1 MGEETIETLA
11 RQLVRRMG
19 RSQAIQICQAN
30 KWFRVLDHIRAIE
43 KSLNG
48 KASHV

>member
-1 MGEETIETLA
+1 MGEETIEALA

-30 KWFRVLDHIRAIE
+30 KWFRVLDYIRGIDKGLVA
-43 KSLNG
+43 K
-48 KASHV
+48 